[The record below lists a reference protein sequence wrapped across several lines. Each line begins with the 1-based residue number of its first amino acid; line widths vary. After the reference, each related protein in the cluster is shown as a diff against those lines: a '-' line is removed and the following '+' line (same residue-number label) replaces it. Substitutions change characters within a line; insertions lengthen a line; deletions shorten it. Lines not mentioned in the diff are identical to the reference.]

1 MAIQVKQGKAFEY
14 ACLLCFY
21 NTLKDNQDIIIEGT
35 SSYHVAKDFYDNLDI
50 KIKQKLILAANAA
63 VRVILR
69 LEPQL
74 ENPLD
79 NIPLI
84 LTIQEDA
91 AGIAGDV
98 RDVLCIR
105 KQNNWEIGI
114 SCKHNHSAVK
124 HSRLS
129 PTIDFGKLWF
139 DIPCSKEYFDTINP
153 LFDELRQMK
162 EKKMLWREIEDKDDR
177 FYVPLL
183 NAFVKEL
190 KRLDD
195 ENTGEVPKRLL
206 SYLLGTNDF
215 YKVISIE
222 NRKVTNIQAFSVYGT
237 LNRTAGKV
245 RPQVKLPNLHLPTKF
260 YDISFKPDSKNTIL
274 VVADGGWTISMR
286 IHNASTYVE
295 PSLKFDV
302 QLIGVPPSLYSHF
315 EPWEI

>member
-1 MAIQVKQGKAFEY
+1 MAKQVKQGKAFEY
-14 ACLLCFY
+14 ACLLSFY
-21 NTLKDNQDIIIEGT
+21 NTLKENQNVEIDDT
-35 SSYHVAKDFYDNLDI
+35 SSYHVAKDFFNNLDE
-50 KIKQKLILAANAA
+50 KAKQKLTLGANAA

-79 NIPLI
+79 NIPLF

-91 AGIAGDV
+91 VGISGDV

-105 KQNNWEIGI
+105 KQNKWEIGI

-129 PTIDFGKLWF
+129 STIDFGKIWF

-153 LFDELRQMK
+153 LFNELREMK
-162 EKKMLWREIEDKDDR
+162 EKKMLWRDLIDKEER
-177 FYVPLL
+177 FYIPLL

-190 KRLDD
+190 NRLDK
-195 ENTGEVPKRLL
+195 ENPGEIPKRLL
-206 SYLLGTNDF
+206 SYLLGANDF
-215 YKVISIE
+215 YKVITMD
-222 NRKVTNIQAFSVYGT
+222 NRKVTKIQAFSMYGT

-245 RPQVKLPNLHLPTKF
+245 RPQVKLPTLNLPSRF
-260 YDISFKPDSKNTIL
+260 YDISFKPNSKNTIL

-286 IHNASTYVE
+286 IHNASSKVE

-302 QLIGVPPSLYSHF
+302 QLVGVPPSLYTHH
-315 EPWEI
+315 EPWEL

>member
-1 MAIQVKQGKAFEY
+1 MAKQVKQGKAFEY
-14 ACLLCFY
+14 ACLLSLY
-21 NTLKDNQDIIIEGT
+21 STLKENQSIEIEDT
-35 SSYHVAKDFYDNLDI
+35 NSYRVAKNFYDNLDI
-50 KIKQKLILAANAA
+50 EAKHKLIFGANAA
-63 VRVILR
+63 AKVILR

-84 LTIQEDA
+84 LTIQEDS

-105 KQNNWEIGI
+105 KQNQWEIGI

-129 PTIDFGKLWF
+129 PTIDFGESWF
-139 DIPCSKEYFDTINP
+139 NIPCSQEYFDNINP
-153 LFDELRQMK
+153 LFEELRKMR
-162 EKKMLWREIEDKDDR
+162 KKGMFWRELEDKEDR

-183 NAFVKEL
+183 NAFIEEL
-190 KRLDD
+190 KRLDEENPD
-195 ENTGEVPKRLL
+195 EIPKRLL
-206 SYLLGTNDF
+206 SYLLGKNDF
-215 YKVISIE
+215 YKVIMIDR
-222 NRKVTNIQAFSVYGT
+222 RKVTKIQAFSMYGT
-237 LNRTAGKV
+237 LNQNAGKV
-245 RPQVKLPNLHLPTKF
+245 CPQVKLPILNMPSRF

-286 IHNASTYVE
+286 IHNASSRIE

-302 QLIGVPPSLYSHF
+302 QLVGVPHSLYTHHES
-315 EPWEI
+315 WEI